1 MCAQRCSTCSLMVLA
16 SCGVVSRSRE
26 PSTCSTAAAHPARLN
41 TNTIAGSSA
50 AASSRSTTSTRV
62 GV

>member
-1 MCAQRCSTCSLMVLA
+1 MIAA
-16 SCGVVSRSRE
+16 SSALVSRSRE
-26 PSTCSTAAAHPARLN
+26 PSTCSTAAAQPARLN
-41 TNTIAGSSA
+41 TNTIAGSRA